1 MSKLPSKPASR
12 HVNQDHRP
20 AVVRIAAYA
29 TGTFFTA
36 VPSLMVAAGQWQIDD
51 GTLRLAIVAVTA
63 IAALAQLVAAVSI
76 LRR

>member
-12 HVNQDHRP
+12 HVNPGNHP
-20 AVVRIAAYA
+20 VIVRIAAYA

-51 GTLRLAIVAVTA
+51 GTLRLAIIAVTA
-63 IAALAQLVAAVSI
+63 IAALAQLVAAMSI
-76 LRR
+76 LRH